1 MAFDMYCADE
11 HAAIAAHEEYLL
23 VMASQEPQKYP
34 ELAQIFERFYDSP
47 TLQPHQANA
56 IVHELI
62 ALLAVNRADKLL
74 TRLIVRLLPL
84 FSLAYC
90 MDAVIRCSSD

>member
-11 HAAIAAHEEYLL
+11 HAAIDAHEQYLL

-47 TLQPHQANA
+47 TLMPHQANV

-62 ALLAVNRADKLL
+62 TLLSVHHADKLL

-84 FSLAYC
+84 FSLAYRT
-90 MDAVIRCSSD
+90 DQEIRCASD